1 MRPVGA
7 DAVVPP
13 RDGWAT
19 RLRAW
24 RAGRRPRV
32 RLGDGVRVG
41 RGVVLEAA
49 PGCRV
54 VIRDGAALGDGA
66 RVAALRGDVVI
77 GPGTLLGDRASVR
90 GDGPVTVGADCV
102 IGAWARVEGPARLGD
117 RARLGAH
124 AAALAGAD
132 LGPGA
137 VLGSYA
143 VVDGP
148 VAARAVVEGNAAAR

>member
-54 VIRDGAALGDGA
+54 VSATARRWATARASRRCAATSSSGPA
-66 RVAALRGDVVI
+66 RS
-77 GPGTLLGDRASVR
+77 LGDRASVR

-148 VAARAVVEGNAAAR
+148 VAARAVVEGNAAAP